1 MPNARIPENTK
12 ERQQLL
18 ALRERLEADAGLAAE
33 GTRIEDCSCPR
44 GGGWRPGASWANR
57 AERQAEIDA
66 LPAHQRPPMRML
78 GRRSE
83 PAEQPFKGLARQMA
97 EPAPVPRAALVAD
110 PLVTTHRSGQ
120 RVVLAAVSPEAAA
133 LGLHPGMPATQA
145 RALVPGLEL
154 RDADPDGD
162 RAFLERLALLA
173 ARRWTP
179 AAAVS
184 GPDGLWLDLSGVA
197 HLFGGEER
205 MGQRI
210 LRFCAR
216 LGFTARIAVAG
227 TTGAADA
234 LARFDADTVS
244 LCPNGGEADAI
255 GNLPPA
261 ALRLHEPALS
271 AARRFGVGSVAELLA
286 MPRGP
291 LGRRFGQHTLQR
303 IDQALGRAGEPF
315 DPIVPHEPPRALLRL
330 LEPIAT
336 AEAIAQVL
344 ADLMAMLVGRLER
357 DGLAVRRLQLVCQRV
372 DGAEQSLAIGTVSAT
387 RDAAHLVHLLGLKI
401 DRIEPGFGIEAME
414 LIAIR
419 CEPLRAHQIGHDLG
433 DTSAAPD
440 LPLLVD
446 RIAGRIGADRLFR
459 VGAVESDVPERSV
472 EHAGPLDAVGGWP
485 SGWPRPVRLLARPE
499 RVDKVI
505 AELPDQPPLRFSWRG
520 RTHRV
525 RKADGP
531 ERIHGEWWARPGE
544 ADAVRDYFQVEDDDG
559 ARFWLFRRGDGTDP
573 GTGDL
578 SWWMHGAMG

>member
-1 MPNARIPENTK
+1 VAT
-12 ERQQLL
+12 
-18 ALRERLEADAGLAAE
+18 E

-44 GGGWRPGASWANR
+44 GGGWRPGASWAKHQ
-57 AERQAEIDA
+57 AARQAEIDA

-83 PAEQPFKGLARQMA
+83 PAEQPFKGLVRKME
-97 EPAPVPRAALVAD
+97 EPAPAPRAVLVAD
-110 PLVTTHRSGQ
+110 PLATTHRAGQ
-120 RVVLAAVSPEAAA
+120 RIVLAAVSPEAAA
-133 LGLHPGMPATQA
+133 LGLHVGMPATQA
-145 RALVPGLEL
+145 RALVPGLDL
-154 RDADPDGD
+154 SDANPDGD
-162 RAFLERLALLA
+162 RALLDRLALFA

-184 GPDGLWLDLSGVA
+184 GADGLWLDLSGVA
-197 HLFGGEER
+197 HLFGGEGR
-205 MGQRI
+205 MCWRI
-210 LRFCAR
+210 VRFCAR

-227 TTGAADA
+227 TTGAAHA
-234 LARFDADTVS
+234 LARFGADAIT
-244 LCPNGGEADAI
+244 LCPNGAEAEAI
-255 GNLPPA
+255 APLPPA
-261 ALRLHEPALS
+261 ALRLDEAPLG
-271 AARRFGVGSVAELLA
+271 AARRFGIANVGELIA

-291 LGRRFGQHTLQR
+291 LGRRFGQPTLQR

-330 LEPIAT
+330 LEPIVT

-344 ADLMAMLVGRLER
+344 ADLMAMLVGQLER
-357 DGLAVRRLQLVCQRV
+357 DGLAVRRLRLLCHRV
-372 DGAEQSLAIGTVSAT
+372 DGEEQSLAIGTVSAT

-414 LIAIR
+414 LVAIR
-419 CEPLRAHQIGHDLG
+419 AEPLRARQIGHDLG
-433 DTSAAPD
+433 DTAPAPD
-440 LPLLVD
+440 LPPLID
-446 RIAGRIGADRLFR
+446 RIAGRIGAERLFR

-472 EHAGPLDAVGGWP
+472 ERSGPLDPAQGWP
-485 SGWPRPVRLLARPE
+485 SAWPRPVRLLARPE
-499 RVDKVI
+499 RVDKVL

-531 ERIHGEWWARPGE
+531 ERIHGEWWAHANE
-544 ADAVRDYFQVEDDDG
+544 AELVRDYFQVEDEDG

-573 GTGDL
+573 RTGDL